1 MRDKPRHNEGQRIA
15 AGESSWQ
22 ASNPLPLVAL
32 WSWKMM
38 CGSEIQPVDIVGEER
53 LRVVIQAHEAIDA
66 LAAWEWG
73 VYVVLIRLALVG
85 AEKGVGERHRGYDRE
100 DGLLPVAV
108 SVCITDAKGYA

>member
-1 MRDKPRHNEGQRIA
+1 MEGHEGDKTRHNEGQRIA

-38 CGSEIQPVDIVGEER
+38 CGSEIQPVYIVGEER

-73 VYVVLIRLALVG
+73 VYVVL
-85 AEKGVGERHRGYDRE
+85 
-100 DGLLPVAV
+100 
-108 SVCITDAKGYA
+108 